1 MNPAKFENTNDLLS
15 IIRPAARRF
24 GWILLAVSMLVAY
37 LLSKFVFTGIASGY
51 LNLYLLQPA
60 LWLTIAFLA
69 IWLWSLEE
77 ESVNFFEQSP
87 LIRTAA
93 MIGAIQIAVSVLFGF
108 LAGFGHSPYA
118 HTLLMVTL
126 NLWFV
131 ATRLVGIEVARW
143 YLGRTVG
150 RINAGLGYFIAWLLP
165 LMLLIPVGK
174 ISLLVQPE
182 SAFRLVGGTLLP
194 AASANLLAAYLAIS
208 AGPLASIAYLGVM
221 QVFEWLSPILPDL
234 PWMGTA
240 FVGVLVP
247 MISLIALNSQE
258 TIHTEEGAVET
269 GGISKTRDNSSAG
282 SWLLV
287 AMFAVGVIW
296 LNSGALGVRP
306 SLISGN
312 SMNPILYPGDVVVTR
327 VVAADKIRVGDI
339 IRFHRDGIDVVHRV
353 MEVQSNG
360 STTIFTT
367 RGDNNN
373 VNDEPVMADQLE
385 GKVILTLP
393 KIGWIGIFFRMALNW
408 AGGLL

>member
-1 MNPAKFENTNDLLS
+1 MNPTNLANTNDPLS

-24 GWILLAVSMLVAY
+24 GWILLAVSMLAVF
-37 LLSKFVFTGIASGY
+37 LLSNFVFTGIASGY

-60 LWLTIAFLA
+60 LWLAVACLA
-69 IWLWSLEE
+69 LWLCSLEE
-77 ESVNFFEQSP
+77 ERVNFFEQSP
-87 LIRTAA
+87 LIRIAA
-93 MIGAIQIAVSVLFGF
+93 MIGAIQIAVSVIFGF

-118 HTLLMVTL
+118 HTLVMVTL

-143 YLGRTVG
+143 YLGKTVG

-165 LMLLIPVGK
+165 LILLIPVGK
-174 ISLLVQPE
+174 MSLLVQPE
-182 SAFRLVGGTLLP
+182 SSFRLVGGTLLP
-194 AASANLLAAYLAIS
+194 AASANLLAAYLVIS

-221 QVFEWLSPILPDL
+221 QIFEWLSPILPDL

-258 TIHTEEGAVET
+258 TTHTEEDAAET
-269 GGISKTRDNSSAG
+269 ARISKTRDNSSAG
-282 SWLLV
+282 SGLLV
-287 AMFAVGVIW
+287 AVFAVGMIW

-327 VVAADKIRVGDI
+327 VVSPEKIQVGDI
-339 IRFHRDGIDVVHRV
+339 IRFRRGDIDIVHRV

-408 AGGLL
+408 AGGLF

>member
-1 MNPAKFENTNDLLS
+1 MNPPKLATTNDLLS
-15 IIRPAARRF
+15 IIRQPTRRF
-24 GWILLAVSMLVAY
+24 GWLILTLALFVVY
-37 LLSKFVFTGIASGY
+37 LTLNFVFPSMRSGN
-51 LNLYLLQPA
+51 LNLYVFQPV
-60 LWLTIAFLA
+60 LWLTVA
-69 IWLWSLEE
+69 ILSLLLWSVQEE
-77 ESVNFFEQSP
+77 HFNFFEHVP

-108 LAGFGHSPYA
+108 MAGFGHSPYA

-143 YLGRTVG
+143 YLGKTVG

-165 LMLLIPVGK
+165 LILIVPFGK

-247 MISLIALNSQE
+247 MTSLIALNSQE
-258 TIHTEEGAVET
+258 TVHTEEGAAET
-269 GGISKTRDNSSAG
+269 ARISKTRDNSSAG

-312 SMNPILYPGDVVVTR
+312 SMNPSLYPGDVVVTR
-327 VVAADKIRVGDI
+327 VVSPEKIQVGDI
-339 IRFHRDGIDVVHRV
+339 IRFRRGGIDIVHRV